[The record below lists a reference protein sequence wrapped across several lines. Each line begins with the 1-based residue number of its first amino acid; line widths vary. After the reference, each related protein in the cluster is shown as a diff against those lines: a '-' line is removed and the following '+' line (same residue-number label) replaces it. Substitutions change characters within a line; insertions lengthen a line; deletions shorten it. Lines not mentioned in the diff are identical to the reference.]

1 MLAPGLLLSIALP
14 ALAGLPWMLTAQS
27 RRAPGGW
34 PLAIAYG
41 YVLGLL
47 ITIVGMRALHLA
59 HLPISLFT
67 AAILPAF
74 AGAIGWWRMRGA
86 LAFARTDAREA
97 GATWRAMNR
106 ATRIVCVAALS
117 LIALR
122 LVTLGA
128 EILLRP
134 VFPWEAVSAVAAK
147 ARVWYELGV
156 LAPFVPPASW
166 LDGLGNF
173 TDAEPGAFALP
184 SLLLVW
190 TAHAIGQ
197 WHEGAI
203 AFPWWMLGA
212 SLVLALYGHLRR
224 AGGGMAFSLS
234 VAYLFLSL
242 PLVDLHIALAGAPQ
256 WIGATG
262 VGLAGCALLRWLE
275 VPSREL
281 LYCFAIGAALA
292 ILSMA
297 STWPWFAIFA
307 VAVAIQRWPRF
318 AGKLALG
325 IPFLTLFGLLA
336 LLQTPVKIA
345 GTALQLQ
352 VAGGWGEAF
361 ESLFLLDNWHLL
373 YGVALLVATIGWR
386 YVFSP
391 PWLARTWMIAMG
403 VGLLFVWGVV
413 SLPGIWYGG
422 LRDFSYAALQFAPL
436 LVYWTA
442 VAARAAAF
450 PGQQQAVATAPEVP
464 A

>member
-1 MLAPGLLLSIALP
+1 MLAPGLLLSVALP
-14 ALAGLPWMLTAQS
+14 ALAGLPWMLAAQS

-47 ITIVGMRALHLA
+47 ITIAGMRALHLA
-59 HLPISLFT
+59 HLPINLFT
-67 AAILPAF
+67 AAILPAC
-74 AGAIGWWRMRGA
+74 AGASGWWRMRA
-86 LAFARTDAREA
+86 AVEFARADARQA

-106 ATRIVCVAALS
+106 MTRIVCVAALG

-128 EILLRP
+128 ELLLRP

-166 LDGLGNF
+166 LEGLDNF
-173 TDAEPGAFALP
+173 TDTEPGAFALP

-203 AFPWWMLGA
+203 GFPWWMLGA

-224 AGGGMAFSLS
+224 AGGGVAFSLS

-242 PLVDLHIALAGAPQ
+242 PLVDLHIALTGAPQ
-256 WIGATG
+256 WIAATG

-275 VPSREL
+275 APSREL

-307 VAVAIQRWPRF
+307 VAIAIRRWPRF
-318 AGKLALG
+318 AGKLAVG
-325 IPFLTLFGLLA
+325 IPLLTLLALLA
-336 LLQTPVKIA
+336 LLQTPLTITGMV
-345 GTALQLQ
+345 LQLQ
-352 VAGGWGEAF
+352 VARGWGETL

-373 YGVALLVATIGWR
+373 YGVALLVAIIGWH
-386 YVFSP
+386 YVMSP
-391 PWLARTWMIAMG
+391 LWLARTWIIGMG
-403 VGLLFVWGVV
+403 LGLLFVWGAL
-413 SLPGIWYGG
+413 SLPGFWYGG

-436 LVYWTA
+436 LMLWTA
-442 VAARAAAF
+442 MAARAAACRDQ
-450 PGQQQAVATAPEVP
+450 PQAAATTPEVP